1 MKLLFSIFV
10 VFILNMSVRG
20 AWWIPILQPVA
31 LSIGAVLTAVNID
44 IAPILDIQIFK
55 NKEDKYKRD
64 KTV

>member
-1 MKLLFSIFV
+1 M
-10 VFILNMSVRG
+10 VFILNIGVRG

-44 IAPILDIQIFK
+44 IVPILDIQIFK

>member
-1 MKLLFSIFV
+1 
-10 VFILNMSVRG
+10 MSVRG